1 MNTPPH
7 PEPSAARLLAYGLPA
22 LPLAILTLPFYILVP
37 AFYAQSLALPIAA
50 VGQVLLVVRLMDA
63 ASDPLVGCFADKW
76 RPRFGRRRLW
86 IALSAP
92 LVALAAWQ
100 IFVPS
105 TRRGPGRPP
114 RMGSGPVR
122 RLDRH
127 RRFPMVPGALNF
139 RAPMPDVTA
148 SRPSERRSRWSE
160 RCIALA
166 APAVLPAFGVEGE
179 RAVLAS
185 FAVALAVLLPMTV
198 LLLVTAV
205 PEPKVRSRVQLDWK
219 QGVAHMA
226 ANAPFRRLLAAFLV
240 NGLAN
245 GLPATLFLFFVQ
257 SRLASPDAA
266 GPLLVLY
273 FVCGIAGVPLWLW
286 LARRSSK
293 HRAWAL
299 GMILACAAFA
309 FAPFLGPG
317 DVIAFGAVVVVT
329 GFALGADV
337 VLPASMQAD
346 VIEVDAAISGEERA
360 GLYLSVWALATKLAL
375 AGAVGI
381 AFPILGAAGFDPAA
395 GLVTATGLTV
405 LAWLYAGT
413 SGAAEG
419 RGHRPDL
426 VIPARRGSAGRCA
439 AVNRGMAGTR
449 NEPHDLTLAAVEPR
463 RLGHHGK
470 IQRVWQ
476 EVDRLQHPRHPARK
490 RDLESGPLEPV
501 ADAARRIVGRDEK
514 RHRKVVLGRERRAH
528 EPRADHLHGDPLPVE
543 TELQARGHVDEG
555 RLGRAVGGRGRQP
568 AIARHGSV
576 DGDLAPAARPHRLA
590 AAARGT
596 WRLRPH

>member
-1 MNTPPH
+1 MNLNTPPH

-63 ASDPLVGCFADKW
+63 ASDPLVGYFADKW

-100 IFVPS
+100 IFVPRPDAGLVDLLVWGAALS
-105 TRRGPGRPP
+105 IAWTATQIPYGAWGAELSRSYAGRN
-114 RMGSGPVR
+114 R
-122 RLDRH
+122 
-127 RRFPMVPGALNF
+127 
-139 RAPMPDVTA
+139 VTA
-148 SRPSERRSRWSE
+148 FREAFTVVGTL
-160 RCIALA
+160 IALA

-226 ANAPFRRLLAAFLV
+226 ANAPFRRLLSAFLV

-286 LARRSSK
+286 LARRFSK

-299 GMILACAAFA
+299 GMTLACAAFA

-405 LAWLYAGT
+405 LAWLYAGLPVLLKA
-413 SGAAEG
+413 GAIALIWSFPLDEAAQ
-419 RGHRPDL
+419 DD
-426 VIPARRGSAGRCA
+426 ARRSIEAWREP
-439 AVNRGMAGTR
+439 GMNPT
-449 NEPHDLTLAAVEPR
+449 T
-463 RLGHHGK
+463 
-470 IQRVWQ
+470 
-476 EVDRLQHPRHPARK
+476 
-490 RDLESGPLEPV
+490 
-501 ADAARRIVGRDEK
+501 
-514 RHRKVVLGRERRAH
+514 
-528 EPRADHLHGDPLPVE
+528 
-543 TELQARGHVDEG
+543 
-555 RLGRAVGGRGRQP
+555 
-568 AIARHGSV
+568 
-576 DGDLAPAARPHRLA
+576 
-590 AAARGT
+590 
-596 WRLRPH
+596 